1 MSIFNHTRKFTAIC
15 CLLLIGTMVYAGD
28 PLQITVTNDGTDDVL
43 VTVRDMNTH
52 AHGKV
57 LDGQRISGFASVP
70 VSAAAGAAGTAHLS
84 WTAVTTDPDVHR
96 CGHGDKSALAN
107 FDSVHVV
114 AQSTCHTRARRKPS
128 NP

>member
-1 MSIFNHTRKFTAIC
+1 MPIFRPCRTVSALF
-15 CLLLIGTMVYAGD
+15 CLPLIGTIAYAGD
-28 PLQITVTNDGTDDVL
+28 PVQITVTNDGTDDVL

-52 AHGKV
+52 AHSKV

-70 VSAAAGAAGTAHLS
+70 ISVAAGATGTAHVS
-84 WTAVTTDPDVHR
+84 WTTVTTDPDVHR

-114 AQSTCHTRARRKPS
+114 AQSTCHARPQRKPS